1 MAAARAKKKRDP
13 HPEEELRDLA
23 AALKKGD
30 PARGYVLRGEERYF
44 RDRASKMII
53 EKAVAQGHELC
64 RHDVKD
70 PEFSLSRL
78 LDDLTGGALFAT
90 ARCVHIENAG
100 GLLKKG
106 SKQHAPAFVDAATA
120 RIASSEPGTLVLSA
134 DAIRADNVLAKR
146 IKEAGGQLLACRRLW
161 DSPPPWDPD
170 PRKAELAQWV
180 LARAREEKVKLDAS
194 EAAYVAAATGN
205 DLYALDTQLRTLK
218 SRGEKGVRG
227 LVGWESG
234 GSPFELAGHIVA
246 GDAARTV
253 AGLEALFR
261 SGFHG
266 RDGTRT
272 IDRGG
277 LVLMLVG
284 AISGRARECVR
295 GRAALEEGES
305 MDRAAA
311 LAGVHGGPM
320 ARKSF
325 EARVRL
331 RTAQEWREVQADVAE
346 VERRTRSGAVV
357 DANDFAWLA
366 LRWRKRR
373 SGR

>member
-13 HPEEELRDLA
+13 HPEEELRDLS
-23 AALKKGD
+23 AALKSGD

-44 RDRASKMII
+44 RDRASKLITQQ
-53 EKAVAQGHELC
+53 ALLHGQELC
-64 RHDVKD
+64 RHDAKD

-90 ARCVHIENAG
+90 ARCIHVENVG

-106 SKQHAPAFVDAATA
+106 GKQYAPAFITAATA
-120 RIASSEPGTLVLSA
+120 RLTSTEPGTLVIA
-134 DAIRADNVLAKR
+134 GDAIRADNPLAKR
-146 IKEAGGQLLACRRLW
+146 VKEGGGTIIACRRLW

-180 LARAREEKVKLDAS
+180 LARAREEKVSLDAS

-205 DLYALDTQLRTLK
+205 DLYALETQLRTLK
-218 SRGEKGVRG
+218 SRGEKGVRE

-246 GDAARTV
+246 GDAARSV
-253 AGLEALFR
+253 AGLEALFK

-277 LVLMLVG
+277 LVSMLVG
-284 AISGRARECVR
+284 AISGKAKECVR

-305 MDRAAA
+305 MERAAT
-311 LAGVHGGPM
+311 LAGVGGGPM
-320 ARKSF
+320 ARKAF

-331 RTAQEWREVQADVAE
+331 RSADEWRAVQADVAE

-373 SGR
+373 GR